1 MDSTHNNNIYSLS
14 LETYIKLVS
23 VIQIRKIKMQ
33 YQFFL
38 ELIRIDLNKQGE
50 NYSDLWWQFWVKC
63 SAKQYIWHWHKKNS
77 TFQIQIYFILC
88 AALQT
93 KSESESH
100 WYIMILFSQLE
111 DVINNFV
118 SRFLYQSRKK

>member
-50 NYSDLWWQFWVKC
+50 NYNDLWWQFWVKC
-63 SAKQYIWHWHKKNS
+63 SAKQYIWHWHIKNS

-93 KSESESH
+93 KSVSEFH
-100 WYIMILFSQLE
+100 WYTMILFSQLE